1 MFIYL
6 FKWVAINLN
15 LWYLKHV
22 KEVGIMVV
30 VFKASENVKKKL
42 IEYYEP
48 YRKAKTPPYAVFQAQ
63 DFDTVVTLYE
73 SGKVMF
79 QGADADMAASIWIE
93 QERVLNNRII
103 SLDGKDKSKKDKE
116 DVKKFYN
123 MSTIGSDEVGT
134 GDYFGPIVVSATY
147 VSKENIPF
155 LIDLGVR
162 DSKKLTDEK
171 MIEIAPKIIEKI
183 PYVTFILDNS
193 SYNKLSDT
201 DKNMNKIKA
210 VLHNK
215 VLVNLIKKGPFDYEK
230 IVIDQFVYPKKFYE
244 HISRAPEKIT
254 NVTFLTKSEDQV
266 MSVAAASIISRYI
279 FLSEMKKMSEKL
291 GKTVPL
297 GASNVVDDFACEMV
311 KKYGM
316 NVLTSCTKLNFKNT
330 EKVKNLLS

>member
-30 VFKASENVKKKL
+30 VFKASDNVKKKL

-93 QERVLNNRII
+93 QERV
-103 SLDGKDKSKKDKE
+103 
-116 DVKKFYN
+116 FYN

-155 LIDLGVR
+155 LTDLGVR

-171 MIEIAPKIIEKI
+171 MIEIAPKIIKKI
-183 PYVTFILDNS
+183 PYVTFVLDNA
-193 SYNKLSDT
+193 SYNKLNDT

-254 NVTFLTKSEDQV
+254 NVTFLTKAEDQV
-266 MSVAAASIISRYI
+266 MSVAAASIISRYV

-297 GASNVVDDFACEMV
+297 GASNVVDDFAYKMV

-316 NVLTSCTKLNFKNT
+316 DVLTSCTKLNFKNT